1 MIIRLPET
9 NKKPGVCYAPT
20 DDGVE
25 LPVIDITHPAFAL
38 GLSGEDLA
46 KRTEA
51 YIRETERWERFPSF
65 LRNLAARYFQKHS
78 ILARGGTGADGALLS
93 GMSTYLMKLGPDNL
107 GAGYA
112 SAIDRKVASALPPT
126 GVRIRLRDMARLL
139 ADALVPALE
148 AGDGPVKLLNIAG
161 GPSMDSLNALLLI
174 RAERPELLRGRSVRI
189 FVLDSD
195 THGPGFGKRATEA
208 LRSPGAPLEG
218 LDLAVEHVP
227 YDWTRPEALAQ
238 ILAKTIPAPAAGSSE
253 GGLFEYGS
261 DDDIVANLD
270 VIRENTPDDFVMAG
284 SLLKDDRVT
293 RVMRRNSALAI
304 RYLGAEAFETLAR
317 RAGWTIARMLDG
329 PTIHTV
335 ALRKTSGKGGSAPS

>member
-1 MIIRLPET
+1 MIARIPET
-9 NKKPGVCYAPT
+9 KKKPGVCYAPT

-38 GLSGEDLA
+38 GLSGEELE
-46 KRTEA
+46 KRTEV
-51 YIRETERWERFPSF
+51 YIREQERWERFPSF
-65 LRNLAARYFQKHS
+65 LRNLATRYFQKHS

-107 GAGYA
+107 GSGYA
-112 SAIDRKVASALPPT
+112 SGIDRKVASAIPPT

-148 AGDGPVKLLNIAG
+148 SGDGPVALLNIAG
-161 GPSMDSLNALLLI
+161 GPAMDSLNALLLI
-174 RAERPELLRGRSVRI
+174 RAERSDLLPGRSFRVL
-189 FVLDSD
+189 VLDTD
-195 THGPGFGKRATEA
+195 EHGPRFGMRAAEA
-208 LRSPGAPLEG
+208 LRSSGAPLEG
-218 LDLAVEHVP
+218 LDLAVERIP
-227 YDWTRPEALAQ
+227 YDWTHPAELADILRETRPAV
-238 ILAKTIPAPAAGSSE
+238 GSSE

-261 DDDIVANLD
+261 DGDIVANLD
-270 VIRENTPDDFVMAG
+270 VIRENTPDDFVLAG

-304 RYLGAEAFETLAR
+304 RYLGADAFSEIVR

-335 ALRKTSGKGGSAPS
+335 ALRKTSLKGESAPS